1 MTMWPP
7 RVFDDLT
14 QLIAAATK
22 LDASDIHFCAHRT
35 HYRVRCRIHGELT
48 EVGSLNIEDGRSCLQ
63 RIKAQAGMN
72 IAETRQPQDGRLSLQ
87 GAQGSSQTIDRIN
100 DVRVATH
107 PTLHGENLVMRLL
120 RQVDGLALESLGFG
134 EHTLQRLHSVLNQ
147 THGITLVAGP
157 TGAGKT
163 TTLHALLR
171 ALGNDIGKVMT
182 LEDPV
187 EIEWEHAAQTD
198 LSRLVKIDFPSGLRS
213 ILRQDPDVILIGEIR
228 DQETAKL
235 ALQAAMTGHLVFA
248 SVHAY
253 DVLGTVARLSDLG
266 IAPTQL
272 LPHLNAI
279 IAQRLIQNP
288 STAAQTNE
296 ASNLTQKRV
305 PVAEIWNAGCLPAA
319 ARYGLETLSQ
329 IAGCLQPE
337 HFWSMQNSIDDV
349 QSRSNTEA
357 LKPIESSKPALRC
370 A

>member
-1 MTMWPP
+1 
-7 RVFDDLT
+7 VFDDLA
-14 QLIAAATK
+14 QLILAAIK
-22 LDASDIHFCAHRT
+22 LEASDIHFCAQRT
-35 HYRVRCRIHGELT
+35 HYRVRCRSHGELI
-48 EVGSLNIEDGRSCLQ
+48 EVGALDIEEGRACLQ

-72 IAETRQPQDGRLSLQ
+72 IAETRQPQDGRLSLPNAQSKPQ
-87 GAQGSSQTIDRIN
+87 GTDQIN

-120 RQVDGLALESLGFG
+120 RHIDGLTLESLGFG
-134 EHTLQRLHSVLNQ
+134 EYTLQRLRTVLNH
-147 THGITLVAGP
+147 THGIILVAGP

-171 ALGNDIGKVMT
+171 ALGGNIGKVMT

-198 LSRLVKIDFPSGLRS
+198 LSRLVKMDFPSGLRS

-253 DVLGTVARLSDLG
+253 DVLGAVARLSDLS
-266 IAPTQL
+266 IAPAEL

-279 IAQRLIQNP
+279 IAQRLIQHSSRINGEL
-288 STAAQTNE
+288 SDTDR
-296 ASNLTQKRV
+296 KRV
-305 PVAEIWNAGCLPAA
+305 PVAEIWNAHGLPAA
-319 ARYGLETLSQ
+319 KRYGLETLSQ
-329 IAGCLQPE
+329 IAHCLDPE
-337 HFWSMQNSIDDV
+337 QFWSMDNSVSDV
-349 QSRSNTEA
+349 NRSSHIKSDVTNDR
-357 LKPIESSKPALRC
+357 SHQALRC
-370 A
+370 V